1 MILESKTSK
10 PHGRRSEPWNGE
22 PGKTTEDVPWKSRN
36 WRRRNGLVV
45 VPVVEEDSAEVAD
58 NIDDEEDRALLGAHG
73 EIAASSIAVD
83 RMPSGGL
90 EE

>member
-10 PHGRRSEPWNGE
+10 PHGRCSEPWNGE
-22 PGKTTEDVPWKSRN
+22 PGETTEDVSWKSRN
-36 WRRRNGLVV
+36 WRSRDGLVV
-45 VPVVEEDSAEVAD
+45 VPVVEENSAEVAD